1 MSPTAREVSKD
12 AHHIYFYFTGFACN
26 RLQKTNTFNKDT
38 KKKGKGRNLMSK
50 SCAPN
55 SIFFLQYGNVV
66 KNTYY
71 YVLVGNSV
79 HRSSKLSEY
88 VFS

>member
-1 MSPTAREVSKD
+1 
-12 AHHIYFYFTGFACN
+12 
-26 RLQKTNTFNKDT
+26 
-38 KKKGKGRNLMSK
+38 MSK

-71 YVLVGNSV
+71 YLVLVGNSV